1 MIRGQK
7 RIAPGPRL
15 SKDGWGGLAVLAAS
29 LFLFALTL
37 GLKDNPL
44 VPIGPGYYP
53 RIVLAVTAVL
63 AFVLM
68 LMDVLAKP
76 HPPAAREKLNYL
88 LVVEM
93 FAVFGLYI
101 GALPYV
107 GFRISTFVYVAAT
120 NALLDAPRTAKG
132 WLRVFTVA
140 LITTVV
146 VYYVFER
153 YLTVLLPRGRWTNF

>member
-1 MIRGQK
+1 LN
-7 RIAPGPRL
+7 L

-53 RIVLAVTAVL
+53 RIVLAITAAL
-63 AFVLM
+63 A
-68 LMDVLAKP
+68 LALVVSDFLSEKS
-76 HPPAAREKLNYL
+76 ARVPEPLNYL

-93 FAVFGLYI
+93 FALFGLYV
-101 GALPYV
+101 GALPYL
-107 GFRISTFVYVAAT
+107 GFRISTFVYVAAS
-120 NALLDAPRTAKG
+120 NALLDSPKSAKG
-132 WLRVFTVA
+132 WGRVLLVA
-140 LITTVV
+140 AITTLV

-153 YLTVLLPRGRWTNF
+153 YLTVLMPRGRWTHF

>member
-1 MIRGQK
+1 MK
-7 RIAPGPRL
+7 L

-53 RIVLAVTAVL
+53 RIVLGVTA
-63 AFVLM
+63 AFALLLVVT
-68 LMDVLAKP
+68 DVLAGKR
-76 HPPAAREKLNYL
+76 AAPGVEKLNYL

-93 FAVFGLYI
+93 FVLFGLYV
-101 GALPYV
+101 GALPYL
-107 GFRISTFVYVAAT
+107 GFRISTFLYVAAT
-120 NALLDAPRTAKG
+120 NALLDVPRNARG
-132 WLRVFTVA
+132 WARAVLVA
-140 LITTVV
+140 LVTTVV

-153 YLTVLLPRGRWTNF
+153 YLTVLMPRGRWTNF

>member
-1 MIRGQK
+1 LK
-7 RIAPGPRL
+7 L
-15 SKDGWGGLAVLAAS
+15 SKDGWAGLVVLAAS

-53 RIVLAVTAVL
+53 RIVLAVTA
-63 AFVLM
+63 AFAVALM
-68 LMDVLAKP
+68 ISDVFTKKVP
-76 HPPAAREKLNYL
+76 GEKQSLNYL

-93 FAVFGLYI
+93 FAVFGLYA

-107 GFRISTFVYVAAT
+107 GFRISTFFYVAAT
-120 NALLDAPRTAKG
+120 NALLDVPRSAKN
-132 WLRVFTVA
+132 WARVLLVA

-153 YLTVLLPRGRWTNF
+153 YLTVLLPRGRWTDF

>member
-1 MIRGQK
+1 LK
-7 RIAPGPRL
+7 L

-53 RIVLAVTAVL
+53 RVVLAVTAVFAL
-63 AFVLM
+63 ALIGV
-68 LMDVLAKP
+68 DLAVP
-76 HPPAAREKLNYL
+76 SRPARAVEKLNYV
-88 LVVEM
+88 LVLEM
-93 FAVFGLYI
+93 FAAFGLYV

-107 GFRISTFVYVAAT
+107 GFRISTFSYVAAI
-120 NALLDAPRTAKG
+120 NALLDVPRTAKG
-132 WLRVFTVA
+132 WARVLLIA
-140 LITTVV
+140 LITTVA

>member
-1 MIRGQK
+1 LK
-7 RIAPGPRL
+7 L

-53 RIVLAVTAVL
+53 RIVLAITAAFAL
-63 AFVLM
+63 ALVVSDFLSE
-68 LMDVLAKP
+68 KS
-76 HPPAAREKLNYL
+76 ARVREPLNYL

-93 FAVFGLYI
+93 FALFGLYV
-101 GALPYV
+101 GALPYL
-107 GFRISTFVYVAAT
+107 GFRISTFVYVAAS
-120 NALLDAPRTAKG
+120 NALLDSPKSAKG
-132 WLRVFTVA
+132 WGRVLLVA
-140 LITTVV
+140 AITTLV

-153 YLTVLLPRGRWTNF
+153 YLTVLMPRGRWTSF

>member
-1 MIRGQK
+1 LK
-7 RIAPGPRL
+7 L
-15 SKDGWGGLAVLAAS
+15 SRDGWGGLAVLAAS

-53 RIVLAVTAVL
+53 RIVLAVTAAFAL
-63 AFVLM
+63 ALVV
-68 LMDVLAKP
+68 MDLLSP
-76 HPPAAREKLNYL
+76 HPSPRSSESLNYL

-93 FAVFGLYI
+93 FVVFGLYI
-101 GALPYV
+101 GALPYL
-107 GFRISTFVYVAAT
+107 GFRVSTFLYVAAT
-120 NALLDAPRTAKG
+120 NALLDVPRSAKN
-132 WLRVFTVA
+132 WARVLLVA

-153 YLTVLLPRGRWTNF
+153 YLTVLMPRGRWTSY

>member
-1 MIRGQK
+1 MK
-7 RIAPGPRL
+7 L

-53 RIVLAVTAVL
+53 RIVLAVTAAFAL
-63 AFVLM
+63 ALVVA
-68 LMDVLAKP
+68 DVLHPKP
-76 HPPAAREKLNYL
+76 ATPGEPLNYL
-88 LVVEM
+88 LVIEM
-93 FAVFGLYI
+93 FAVFGLYC
-101 GALPYV
+101 GALPYL
-107 GFRISTFVYVAAT
+107 GFRISTFLYIAAT
-120 NALLDAPRTAKG
+120 NALLDSPKNFRG
-132 WLRVFTVA
+132 WARVGLVA

>member
-1 MIRGQK
+1 LK
-7 RIAPGPRL
+7 L
-15 SKDGWGGLAVLAAS
+15 SKDGWGGLAVTAAS

-53 RIVLAVTAVL
+53 RIVLGITAAFALALVVSDLVTEKKPR
-63 AFVLM
+63 
-68 LMDVLAKP
+68 AKE
-76 HPPAAREKLNYL
+76 ALNYL
-88 LVVEM
+88 LVLEM
-93 FAVFGLYI
+93 FAVFGLYV

-107 GFRISTFVYVAAT
+107 GFRISTFVYLAAT
-120 NALLDAPRTAKG
+120 NALLDAPRSAKG
-132 WLRVFTVA
+132 WARVLAVA

-153 YLTVLLPRGRWTNF
+153 YLTVLLPRGRWTDF

>member
-1 MIRGQK
+1 MK
-7 RIAPGPRL
+7 L

-53 RIVLAVTAVL
+53 RIVLAVTAVFAL
-63 AFVLM
+63 ALVVS
-68 LMDVLAKP
+68 DVFAEKKIQP
-76 HPPAAREKLNYL
+76 RESLNYL
-88 LVVEM
+88 LVLEM
-93 FAVFGLYI
+93 FAVFGLYV
-101 GALPYV
+101 GALPFL
-107 GFRISTFVYVAAT
+107 GFRISTLLYVAAC
-120 NALLDAPRTAKG
+120 NALLDFPKNVRG
-132 WLRVFTVA
+132 WARVGLVA
-140 LITTVV
+140 LITTVI

>member
-1 MIRGQK
+1 MK
-7 RIAPGPRL
+7 L

-53 RIVLAVTAVL
+53 RIVLAVTAAFAL
-63 AFVLM
+63 ALIAMDFV
-68 LMDVLAKP
+68 AP
-76 HPPAAREKLNYL
+76 SRPARAAEKLNYV
-88 LVVEM
+88 LVLEM
-93 FAVFGLYI
+93 FAVFGLYV
-101 GALPYV
+101 GALPYL
-107 GFRISTFVYVAAT
+107 GFRVSTFVYVAAT
-120 NALLDAPRTAKG
+120 NALLDVPRSVKG
-132 WLRVFTVA
+132 CARVLLIA
-140 LITTVV
+140 LITTVA

>member
-1 MIRGQK
+1 MK
-7 RIAPGPRL
+7 L

-44 VPIGPGYYP
+44 VPIGPGFYP
-53 RIVLAVTAVL
+53 RIVLGVTAVL
-63 AFVLM
+63 ALALVLVD
-68 LMDVLAKP
+68 LWTPRRSSEAQ
-76 HPPAAREKLNYL
+76 KLNYL

-93 FAVFGLYI
+93 FAIFGLYC
-101 GALPYV
+101 GALPYL
-107 GFRISTFVYVAAT
+107 GFRISTFLYVAAT
-120 NALLDAPRTAKG
+120 NALLDVPTGGKG
-132 WLRVFTVA
+132 AARVLAVA

-146 VYYVFER
+146 VYYAFER